1 MHPYYH
7 RSGSLQRSPE
17 SNAFEHHPERLVLS
31 AMTDWRFA
39 NATLTSA
46 VNNLVE
52 DDEVTASNAAEP
64 SAASDDVVC
73 ARWTAERQRAADD
86 DLHLRELSNEL
97 GVPLM
102 RLGLHNRDEHHP
114 MFAVPTASSRIRT
127 TPHDRAAPRPWLSI
141 ERLVAN
147 RIERDAAAAAR
158 PQHVDGHNQ
167 RASVD
172 SAAGE
177 KQLLLRLLPERQRSR
192 SPQLEHETVFIP
204 LQGQEEDL

>member
-7 RSGSLQRSPE
+7 RSSSLQRSPD
-17 SNAFEHHPERLVLS
+17 SNAFEDHPERLVLG
-31 AMTDWRFA
+31 AMTDWRLA

-46 VNNLVE
+46 VNNLV
-52 DDEVTASNAAEP
+52 DDEP
-64 SAASDDVVC
+64 SAASDDDDC

-114 MFAVPTASSRIRT
+114 MFAVPTASSRIHT

-147 RIERDAAAAAR
+147 RIERDAAATAR
-158 PQHVDGHNQ
+158 PQYVDGHNQ
-167 RASVD
+167 RASVE

-204 LQGQEEDL
+204 LQGQEENL